1 MVIIE
6 NIYKSYSDFSI
17 SALNFKAK
25 KGEFLSIL
33 GPSGSGK
40 TTILNIISGQE
51 KKFSGTV
58 TIQDNTVEEA
68 IKQGQISMV
77 FQDSLLLPH
86 LTVFENIVFGLRL
99 KKIKKNE
106 IETKGMKILTL
117 LGLEDLRE
125 RFPNQLSGGQKQ
137 RVGIGRAL
145 IMEPLLLLMDEPF
158 SALDGELREKM
169 QNLIKKLQKTL
180 KITIIFITH
189 DKDEAFFLSDQI
201 IIMEKGQIIRKG
213 TPIEIY
219 SQPLSFNVASFL
231 GMENIISLNKFSI
244 LFPQH
249 PKNSSTFI
257 KEQIK
262 ENTFFIIPSERI
274 EITSSINTNIENIV
288 YSKGILKECIFK
300 LGYYFIKVN
309 ISGLL
314 ITIKQ
319 NRLPFSLTL
328 EEEVF
333 LQYNFNDLVFIS

>member
-68 IKQGQISMV
+68 IEQGQISMV

-180 KITIIFITH
+180 KITI
-189 DKDEAFFLSDQI
+189 FL
-201 IIMEKGQIIRKG
+201 
-213 TPIEIY
+213 
-219 SQPLSFNVASFL
+219 
-231 GMENIISLNKFSI
+231 
-244 LFPQH
+244 
-249 PKNSSTFI
+249 
-257 KEQIK
+257 
-262 ENTFFIIPSERI
+262 
-274 EITSSINTNIENIV
+274 
-288 YSKGILKECIFK
+288 
-300 LGYYFIKVN
+300 
-309 ISGLL
+309 
-314 ITIKQ
+314 
-319 NRLPFSLTL
+319 
-328 EEEVF
+328 
-333 LQYNFNDLVFIS
+333 